1 MPHHVALMAVCTWN
15 RLTSILPIMS
25 LLLQFVPA
33 VCVRLVSIRWAIIG
47 QREEGDYDWDKSA
60 YNQCWLLHRA
70 IQTIVKAPVVGDIL
84 ERLGGSIYVVR
95 TALPVHD
102 SHRFELFPLEKGCIL
117 TLAAPST
124 HAQGRYCISNTLL

>member
-1 MPHHVALMAVCTWN
+1 MPHHVALMEVCTWN
-15 RLTSILPIMS
+15 RPTSILPIMP

-33 VCVRLVSIRWAIIG
+33 VCVRLVLARWAIIG

-84 ERLGGSIYVVR
+84 ERLGGSIYMVR
-95 TALPVHD
+95 APLPVLD
-102 SHRFELFPLEKGCIL
+102 P
-117 TLAAPST
+117 PSF
-124 HAQGRYCISNTLL
+124 